1 MDVSLLDLQMDD
13 TKSPTININTT
24 PSTITPGSDPFTENF
39 PAPSDL
45 DLTWNLLELEE
56 INSSGEASAVGSPG
70 TMHIDAPP
78 VTATTT
84 TTTNNNN
91 DRKDATA
98 AMNANPNSTNS
109 NNSNSNSNSSAAEKA
124 KEKLAQRKLRNKESA
139 RRYREK
145 QGARRRQLENFT
157 RTLAEQNRELEALHD
172 RLLALT
178 CQRRMRT
185 SQTQMAQQNMAYSQQ
200 PLPLQ

>member
-13 TKSPTININTT
+13 SKSPNTNT
-24 PSTITPGSDPFTENF
+24 ASMPSTADPFTDNF
-39 PAPSDL
+39 PAPSEL
-45 DLTWNLLELEE
+45 DLSWNLLELEDC
-56 INSSGEASAVGSPG
+56 NSSAEGSA
-70 TMHIDAPP
+70 
-78 VTATTT
+78 
-84 TTTNNNN
+84 
-91 DRKDATA
+91 
-98 AMNANPNSTNS
+98 
-109 NNSNSNSNSSAAEKA
+109 SNSNINTNTKATANAAMATNIMSAADKA

-145 QGARRRQLENFT
+145 QVARRRQLENFT

-178 CQRRMRT
+178 CQRRMRS
-185 SQTQMAQQNMAYSQQ
+185 SQTQQQPINSINPINYSQ

>member
-1 MDVSLLDLQMDD
+1 MNTSMDVSLLDLQMDD
-13 TKSPTININTT
+13 SKSPNTT
-24 PSTITPGSDPFTENF
+24 TAVPVAGSIPSATDPFTDNF
-39 PAPSDL
+39 PAPSEL
-45 DLTWNLLELEE
+45 DLSWNLLELEE
-56 INSSGEASAVGSPG
+56 CNSSGEASAEGSNE
-70 TMHIDAPP
+70 APP
-78 VTATTT
+78 ATVGNTV
-84 TTTNNNN
+84 
-91 DRKDATA
+91 
-98 AMNANPNSTNS
+98 
-109 NNSNSNSNSSAAEKA
+109 SNSNSNTNNGRNVSAADKA

-145 QGARRRQLENFT
+145 QVARRRQLENFT

-185 SQTQMAQQNMAYSQQ
+185 SQTPPQQPINYSQ